1 MVGMR
6 RSWLTG
12 SGSIDRR
19 TYFLTGVTLA
29 LLKYAGDVALIRL
42 ATRHTWTPA
51 NYLDSTYLLYTAVWE
66 HAPGW
71 LLPALSLWTVP
82 FLWIGVV
89 MTLGRCRDA
98 GLSPW
103 FAFVF
108 FIPYV
113 NYLQMLTLSIL
124 PGTAQR
130 AKPPRPAGTDGDRA
144 PAALTAILISTMAGL
159 AMVFISVRVFRNYG
173 VALFF
178 GGPFIAGAIGGF
190 IFNRRFPGGL
200 GGTIGI
206 TTLTFG
212 LAALILM
219 AFRAEGLIC
228 LVMAVPILGPV
239 AVLGAALGRAI
250 ARHDDR
256 SVSPAMFALLAI
268 PLSVGLEPVHVAG
281 RTLHEVQSSVV
292 IEAPPGRVWPH
303 VMAFAPMHEPLEPLF
318 RLGIASPQYAR
329 IEGAGVGAIRYCV
342 FSTGAFV
349 EPITA
354 WEPNRRLAFDVAS
367 SPPPLRE
374 LSFYR
379 QLSPPHL
386 DGYLRSR
393 RGEFRLVSLEGGRTR
408 LEGSTWYELEIA
420 PEGYWQLY
428 ADYLIHRIHAR
439 VLEHI
444 KSEVELKP
452 KAES

>member
-1 MVGMR
+1 MR

-19 TYFLTGVTLA
+19 TYFATGLA
-29 LLKYAGDVALIRL
+29 LAILKFAGDAGLIWL
-42 ATRHTWTPA
+42 ATGRAWTPA
-51 NYLDSTYLLYTAVWE
+51 NYLDSTYLLWSAIWD

-71 LLPALSLWTVP
+71 LLPALTIWTLP

-103 FAFVF
+103 LAFVF
-108 FIPYV
+108 FIPYA
-113 NYLQMLTLSIL
+113 NYIQMLTLSIL
-124 PGTAQR
+124 PGTARQ
-130 AKPPRPAGTDGDRA
+130 ATAPRPAGADRDRV
-144 PAALTAILISTMAGL
+144 PAALTAIVVSTLAGL
-159 AMVFISVRVFRNYG
+159 ATVFVSVKFFRNYG

-190 IFNRRFPGGL
+190 IFNRRFPAGL

-212 LAALILM
+212 LSALILM
-219 AFRAEGLIC
+219 AFGAEGVIC

-250 ARHDDR
+250 ARHDDAA
-256 SVSPAMFALLAI
+256 VTPALFALLVI
-268 PLSVGLEPVHVAG
+268 PMSAGLEPVHVAG
-281 RTLHEVQSSVV
+281 RTLHEVQSWLV
-292 IEAPPGRVWPH
+292 IDAPPARVWPH
-303 VMAFAPMHEPLEPLF
+303 VIAFAPIREPLEPLF

-329 IEGAGVGAIRYCV
+329 IDGTGVGAIRYCV

-354 WEPNRRLAFDVAS
+354 WEPDRRLAFDVAS
-367 SPPPLRE
+367 SPPPLTE
-374 LSFYR
+374 MSLYR
-379 QLSPPHL
+379 HLSPPHL

-393 RGEFRLVSLEGGRTR
+393 RGEFRLVPLDGGRTR
-408 LEGSTWYELEIA
+408 LEGSTWYELEMA

-444 KSEVELKP
+444 KSEIDAVPAKTTNR
-452 KAES
+452 

>member
-1 MVGMR
+1 MVGMHR
-6 RSWLTG
+6 WWPTA
-12 SGSIDRR
+12 SGLVDRR

-29 LLKYAGDVALIRL
+29 LLKYAGDAALIRL
-42 ATRHTWTPA
+42 ATGHTWTPA
-51 NYLDSTYLLYTAVWE
+51 NYLDSTYLLWSAVWE
-66 HAPGW
+66 QAPGW
-71 LLPALSLWTVP
+71 LLPALSLWTLP

-103 FAFVF
+103 LAFAF
-108 FIPYV
+108 FIPYA
-113 NYLQMLTLSIL
+113 NYIQMLTLSVL
-124 PGTAQR
+124 PGVPRQAN
-130 AKPPRPAGTDGDRA
+130 PPRPVGTESDRL
-144 PAALTAILISTMAGL
+144 PAALAAIVISTVTGL
-159 AMVFISVRVFRNYG
+159 ATVFLSVKFFRSYG

-190 IFNRRFPGGL
+190 IFNRRFQAGI

-206 TTLTFG
+206 ATLTFG
-212 LAALILM
+212 LAAVILM
-219 AFRAEGLIC
+219 AFQAEGLIC

-239 AVLGAALGRAI
+239 VALGAALGRAI

-268 PLSVGLEPVHVAG
+268 PLSAGLEPVHVAG

-292 IEAPPGRVWPH
+292 IDAPPAHVWPH
-303 VMAFAPMHEPLEPLF
+303 VIAFAPMRVPLEPLF

-329 IEGAGVGAIRYCV
+329 IEGTGVGAIRYCV

-349 EPITA
+349 EPITG
-354 WEPNRRLAFDVAS
+354 WEPNRRLAFDVTS

-374 LSFYR
+374 LSPYR
-379 QLSPPHL
+379 DLSPPHL

-393 RGEFRLVSLEGGRTR
+393 RGEFRLVPLEGGRTR
-408 LEGSTWYELEIA
+408 LEGSTWYELEMA

-444 KSEVELKP
+444 KSEV
-452 KAES
+452 AAAGM

>member
-29 LLKYAGDVALIRL
+29 ILKYAGDVALIRV
-42 ATRHTWTPA
+42 ATGHTWTPA
-51 NYLDSTYLLYTAVWE
+51 NYLDSTYLLWSAVWE

-71 LLPALSLWTVP
+71 LLPALSLWTLP
-82 FLWIGVV
+82 FLWIGMV

-103 FAFVF
+103 LAFAF
-108 FIPYV
+108 FIPYA
-113 NYLQMLTLSIL
+113 NYIQMLTLSVL
-124 PGTAQR
+124 PSIPRQAN
-130 AKPPRPAGTDGDRA
+130 PPRPAGTKNDRL
-144 PAALTAILISTMAGL
+144 PAALAAIVVSTLTGL
-159 AMVFISVRVFRNYG
+159 AAVFISVKFFRNYG

-178 GGPFIAGAIGGF
+178 GVPFIAGAIGGF
-190 IFNRRFPGGL
+190 IFNRRFTAGM

-206 TTLTFG
+206 TTLTLG
-212 LAALILM
+212 LAASILM

-268 PLSVGLEPVHVAG
+268 PLSVGLEPLHVAG

-292 IEAPPGRVWPH
+292 IEAPPARVWPH
-303 VMAFAPMHEPLEPLF
+303 VIAFAPMHEPLEPLF
-318 RLGIASPQYAR
+318 RLGIASPQYAQ
-329 IEGAGVGAIRYCV
+329 IEGTGVGAIRYCV
-342 FSTGAFV
+342 FSTGEFV

-354 WEPNRRLAFDVAS
+354 WEANRRLAFDVAR
-367 SPPPLRE
+367 SPAPLRE
-374 LSFYR
+374 WSPYR

-393 RGEFRLVSLEGGRTR
+393 RGEFRLVPLEDGRTR
-408 LEGSTWYELEIA
+408 LEGSTWYELEMA

-444 KSEVELKP
+444 KSEVDADGL
-452 KAES
+452 

>member
-6 RSWLTG
+6 RSWLAA
-12 SGSIDRR
+12 SGSVDRR

-29 LLKYAGDVALIRL
+29 FLKYAGDAALIRL
-42 ATRHTWTPA
+42 ATGHTWTPA
-51 NYLDSTYLLYTAVWE
+51 NYLDSTYLLWSAVWQ

-71 LLPALSLWTVP
+71 LLPALSLWTLP

-103 FAFVF
+103 LAFVF
-108 FIPYV
+108 FIPYA
-113 NYLQMLTLSIL
+113 NYIQMLTLSVL
-124 PGTAQR
+124 PGIPRQAN
-130 AKPPRPAGTDGDRA
+130 PPGPAGTESDRL
-144 PAALTAILISTMAGL
+144 PAALAAIVISTLTGLAAVLIS
-159 AMVFISVRVFRNYG
+159 VKFFRNYG
-173 VALFF
+173 LALFF

-190 IFNRRFPGGL
+190 IFNRRFPAGMGD
-200 GGTIGI
+200 TIGI
-206 TTLTFG
+206 GTLTFG
-212 LAALILM
+212 LAAVILL
-219 AFRAEGLIC
+219 ASGFEGVIC
-228 LVMAVPILGPV
+228 LVMAVPIVGPV
-239 AVLGAALGRAI
+239 AALGAVLGRAI

-268 PLSVGLEPVHVAG
+268 PLSAGLEPLHMAG

-292 IEAPPGRVWPH
+292 IEAPPARVWPH
-303 VMAFAPMHEPLEPLF
+303 VIAFAPLHEPLEPLF

-329 IEGAGVGAIRYCV
+329 IEGTGVGAIRYCV

-349 EPITA
+349 EPITV

-367 SPPPLRE
+367 SPPPLSE
-374 LSFYR
+374 SSPY

-393 RGEFRLVSLEGGRTR
+393 RGEFRLVPLEGGRTR
-408 LEGSTWYELEIA
+408 LEGSTWYELEMA

-439 VLEHI
+439 VLQHI
-444 KSEVELKP
+444 KSEVDADGL
-452 KAES
+452 